1 MRQKFTSSIFSE
13 IIMYIQFS
21 NFGFNAAAKTRY
33 FYGKNEYS
41 ERIHQ
46 LPEILLIIDGSFE
59 LTVDGITEVA
69 KKGDICVITPFRS
82 HSWHTPVSCT
92 VWQLVISMDFVED
105 FISAENLYISGTKA
119 VFTPK
124 KSLFDYIVDIFPQPH
139 AMQFNIDSDI
149 QRYWN
154 IKSIVYSVFTEYMR
168 TVPRKSA
175 PLSNNIITKLLI
187 YLNEHFSEDIDLNTV
202 AEHLGY
208 NKTYLSRCIHTIPGI
223 NFRKL
228 INSLRID
235 NAKNLLATT
244 DLTILNIAVEC
255 GFTNERTFQRVFL
268 EGVGKSPRE
277 YRIHKKA
284 LDE

>member
-1 MRQKFTSSIFSE
+1 
-13 IIMYIQFS
+13 MYIQFS

-33 FYGKNEYS
+33 FFGKNEYS

-82 HSWHTPVSCT
+82 HSWHTPESCT

-105 FISAENLYISGTKA
+105 FLSAENLYISGTKA

-124 KSLFDYIVDIFPQPH
+124 KELYDYIVDIFPQPH
-139 AMQFNIDSDI
+139 AMQFNIDSNN
-149 QRYWN
+149 QKYWT

-168 TVPRKSA
+168 IVPRKTT
-175 PLSNNIITKLLI
+175 PLSNHIITKLLI
-187 YLNEHFSEDIDLNTV
+187 YLNEHFSEDIDLDAV
-202 AEHLGY
+202 AEKLGY
-208 NKTYLSRCIHTIPGI
+208 NKAYLSRCIHTIPGL

-228 INSLRID
+228 VNSLRID
-235 NAKNLLATT
+235 HAKNLLTST
-244 DLTILNIAVEC
+244 DHTILNIALEC

-268 EGVGKSPRE
+268 DAVKMSPRE
-277 YRIHKKA
+277 YRKYKRSS
-284 LDE
+284 DDKE